1 MCLPH
6 LLTLLKLCKDTKIS
20 AKILKIEAAKVKSI
34 IEELKEFERKHDYRF
49 SKEKFGKEGDSWIRA
64 IEKLIGKEGV
74 F

>member
-1 MCLPH
+1 
-6 LLTLLKLCKDTKIS
+6 
-20 AKILKIEAAKVKSI
+20 LKIEAAKVKSI